1 MSDNWSE
8 YWKGMKD
15 VRFKKEPFTFKFYE
29 MLLGSDFKGKRVL
42 EIGCGTGID
51 SILMGMRGAKLTFL
65 DRSPEAMALVKDNL
79 NRFGL
84 KAEFL
89 QEDFFEYDFKPRW
102 DMVHS
107 NGTVEHFLA
116 PKRQEV
122 IDIHA
127 KACVKG
133 GKVCILVPHAKC
145 PPYRFGKAVSSRLG
159 LWIYGKEYP
168 YTKTELRARMEK
180 SGLEVEKILGGEAL
194 FSLLWAFSPVFLGLG
209 GRAVRKGIV
218 KGAGKKMLRL
228 NYNNKIA
235 NRWGRVIGA
244 VGVKK

>member
-29 MLLGSDFKGKRVL
+29 MLLDGDFRGKKVL

-51 SILMGMRGAKLTFL
+51 SILMGLRGAELTFL
-65 DRSPEAMALVKDNL
+65 DKSPEAVRLVKDNL
-79 NRFGL
+79 KRFGL
-84 KAEFL
+84 KAEFIE
-89 QEDFFEYDFKPRW
+89 EDFFKYNFEPKW
-102 DMVHS
+102 DIVHS
-107 NGTVEHFLA
+107 NGTVEHFL
-116 PKRQEV
+116 PPQRQRV
-122 IDIHA
+122 IDIHTQ
-127 KACVKG
+127 ACRKG

-159 LWIYGKEYP
+159 LWIYGNEYP
-168 YTKTELRARMEK
+168 YTKTELKGRMEM
-180 SGLEVEKILGGEAL
+180 SGLDVDRVLGGETI
-194 FSLLWAFSPVFLGLG
+194 FSVLWMFSPVFLWIG
-209 GRAVRKGIV
+209 GSAVRKGIV
-218 KGAGKKMLRL
+218 KGAGRRMLRL
-228 NYNNKIA
+228 NYNNRIA